1 MNDITDFVAILQ
13 NELGM
18 TVTREDLGKDL
29 DQVAEWDSAQLLE
42 LVTVLERDT
51 GHGISLPDALTA
63 SSLAEIYAVAVAGT
77 GGAAR

>member
-1 MNDITDFVAILQ
+1 MNDITDFVTILR

-18 TVTREDLGKDL
+18 TVAPEDLGKDL
-29 DQVAEWDSAQLLE
+29 DQVAEWDSAHLLE

-51 GHGISLPDALTA
+51 GRSISLPDALTA
-63 SSLAEIYAVAVAGT
+63 SSLAEIYEVAV